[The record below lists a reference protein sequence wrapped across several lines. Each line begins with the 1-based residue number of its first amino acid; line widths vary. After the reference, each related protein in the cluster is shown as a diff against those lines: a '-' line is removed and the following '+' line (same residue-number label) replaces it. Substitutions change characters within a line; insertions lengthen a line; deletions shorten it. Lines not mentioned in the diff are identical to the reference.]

1 MAQRRE
7 LVGIMFTDIEGYSAI
22 MQQDEGRAIQF
33 REQHRQVLER
43 EHAVFHGKI
52 VQFYGDGSL
61 STFQSAV
68 EAVQCAVAMQQ
79 AFRKLEMPVR
89 MGVHIGD
96 VIFNEEQVIGD
107 GVNLTSRIESL
118 GIPGSV
124 LISDKVKDEIVNH
137 PDLKSISMGFYQF
150 KNIDRPVEVFAI
162 NHESLVL
169 PPPGSLKGKVKEKKF
184 PGKSIAVLPF
194 INMSNEPDEDYFG
207 DGFAEEILNSLSA
220 LKDLKVAGRTSAFQF
235 NRKNTDIREIG
246 EKLGVNTVLE
256 GSVRKQG
263 KRLRVTV
270 QLINVEDGFHLWSE
284 KYDRNT
290 DDIFAIQ
297 DEVASAVTEKLK
309 VTLLDNDKVRIKKT
323 PTKNTEA
330 YELYL
335 KGRFYVNKRGASIAT
350 GIHYFERAIAM
361 DPNFALAHTGYADA
375 NLMAAF
381 YGLVPPK
388 QVIYKAKQAAETALA
403 LDPTLCEP
411 YCSLGCYYTCFDWN
425 WEEGEKN
432 FRKSLELNSKYAQA
446 HFWYGSLFLA
456 WVRGDFFG
464 AEKHGKIAVELEP
477 LSPICHGMYGSI
489 LHTAGKYKEAI
500 EACKKGI
507 ELDPYSFNCH
517 LFLGWSYL
525 SLKQYK
531 EALQTFEYLA
541 SISNKHHFSQNSL
554 ILAYC
559 TIWRFD
565 KARALMQELKDRASR
580 EFISPTVTALSA
592 AYLDELDEAFKYLE
606 KGYESRDA
614 MMLSLRYEHW
624 VPDMMREDPRFGKM
638 LDRIGFPV

>member
-1 MAQRRE
+1 MAQHRE

-22 MQQDEGRAIQF
+22 MQQDESRAIQL

-43 EHAVFHGKI
+43 EHLTFNGRI

-68 EAVQCAVAMQQ
+68 EAVQCAVLMQQ
-79 AFRKLEMPVR
+79 EFRRLEIPVR
-89 MGVHIGD
+89 VGVHIGD
-96 VIFNEEQVIGD
+96 VIFNDEQVIGD

-118 GIPGSV
+118 GIAGSV

-137 PDLKSISMGFYQF
+137 PDLKSISMGNYQF

-162 NHESLVL
+162 NHESLVV
-169 PPPGSLKGKVKEKKF
+169 PPPGSLKGKIKEKKF

-194 INMSNEPDEDYFG
+194 INMSSESGEDYFG
-207 DGFAEEILNSLSA
+207 DGFAEEILNALSA

-297 DEVASAVTEKLK
+297 DEVASAVTERLK
-309 VTLLDNDKVRIKKT
+309 VTLLENDKVRIKKT

-361 DPNFALAHTGYADA
+361 DPEFALAHTGYADA

-381 YGLVPPK
+381 YGLVPSK
-388 QVIYKAKQAAETALA
+388 EVIYKAKQAAETALA

-411 YCSLGCYYTCFDWN
+411 YCSLGMLLYLL
-425 WEEGEKN
+425 
-432 FRKSLELNSKYAQA
+432 RLELGGRGKEFSKITRIKCKVCP
-446 HFWYGSLFLA
+446 GSFL
-456 WVRGDFFG
+456 VRFSVPGL
-464 AEKHGKIAVELEP
+464 GK
-477 LSPICHGMYGSI
+477 
-489 LHTAGKYKEAI
+489 
-500 EACKKGI
+500 
-507 ELDPYSFNCH
+507 
-517 LFLGWSYL
+517 
-525 SLKQYK
+525 
-531 EALQTFEYLA
+531 
-541 SISNKHHFSQNSL
+541 
-554 ILAYC
+554 
-559 TIWRFD
+559 R
-565 KARALMQELKDRASR
+565 
-580 EFISPTVTALSA
+580 
-592 AYLDELDEAFKYLE
+592 
-606 KGYESRDA
+606 
-614 MMLSLRYEHW
+614 
-624 VPDMMREDPRFGKM
+624 
-638 LDRIGFPV
+638 

>member
-1 MAQRRE
+1 MPQHRE

-22 MQQDEGRAIQF
+22 MQQDEGRAIQM
-33 REQHRQVLER
+33 RGQHREVLER
-43 EHAVFHGKI
+43 QHGRFSGKV

-68 EAVQCAVAMQQ
+68 EAVQCAVMMQQ
-79 AFRKLEMPVR
+79 EFRKLEIPVR
-89 MGVHIGD
+89 LAVHIGD
-96 VIFNEEQVIGD
+96 VIFNDDQVIGD

-118 GIPGSV
+118 GIAGSV
-124 LISDKVKDEIVNH
+124 LISDKVKDEIINH
-137 PDLKSISMGFYQF
+137 PDLKTISMGNYQF
-150 KNIDRPVEVFAI
+150 KNIDRPVEVFAV
-162 NHESLVL
+162 NHETLVVPL
-169 PPPGSLKGKVKEKKF
+169 PGSLKGKIKEKKF

-194 INMSNEPDEDYFG
+194 INMSNEPAEDYFG

-246 EKLGVNTVLE
+246 ESLGVNTVLE

-297 DEVASAVTEKLK
+297 EEVASAVTEKLK
-309 VTLLDNDKVRIKKT
+309 VTLLENDKLRIKKS

-361 DPNFALAHTGYADA
+361 DPEFALAHTGYADA

-381 YGLVPPK
+381 YGLVPSK
-388 QVIYKAKQAAETALA
+388 EVIYKAKQAAETALA

-411 YCSLGCYYTCFDWN
+411 YCSLGCFYTCFDWN
-425 WEEGEKN
+425 WEEGEKS
-432 FRKSLELNSKYAQA
+432 FRKSLEINPKYAQT
-446 HFWYGSLFLA
+446 HYWYGSLFLA
-456 WVRGDFFG
+456 WVKGDFFG

-477 LSPICHGMYGSI
+477 LSPICYGMYGSI
-489 LHTAGKYKEAI
+489 LHSSGKYKEAL
-500 EACKKGI
+500 EACKKGL

-531 EALQTFEYLA
+531 EAVQTFEYLS

-565 KARALMQELKDRASR
+565 RARALMQELRERAAK
-580 EFISPTVTALSA
+580 EFISATVTALSA
-592 AYLDELDEAFKYLE
+592 AYLDDLDEAFKYLE

-614 MMLSLRYEHW
+614 MMLSLRYERW
-624 VPDMMREDPRFGKM
+624 VPDSMREDPRFTKM
-638 LDRIGFPV
+638 LDRIGFPL

>member
-1 MAQRRE
+1 MAQHRE

-22 MQQDEGRAIQF
+22 MQQDEGRAIRL
-33 REQHRQVLER
+33 REHHRQILEH
-43 EHAVFHGKI
+43 EHSRFNGKI

-68 EAVQCAVAMQQ
+68 EAVQCAVVMQVEL
-79 AFRKLEMPVR
+79 RKLEIPVR

-96 VIFNEEQVIGD
+96 VIFNDEQVIGD

-118 GIPGSV
+118 GIAGSV
-124 LISDKVKDEIVNH
+124 LISDKVKDEIINH
-137 PDLKSISMGFYQF
+137 PDLKTISMGNYQF
-150 KNIDRPVEVFAI
+150 KNIDRPVEVFAV
-162 NHESLVL
+162 NHEYLVL
-169 PPPGSLKGKVKEKKF
+169 PAPGSLKGKTTQKKF

-194 INMSNEPDEDYFG
+194 INMSNEPGEDYFG

-235 NRKNTDIREIG
+235 DRKNIDVREIG

-263 KRLRVTV
+263 QRLRVTV

-284 KYDRNT
+284 KYDRST

-309 VTLLDNDKVRIKKT
+309 VTLLENDKLRIKKS

-361 DPNFALAHTGYADA
+361 DPEFALAHTGYADA

-381 YGLVPPK
+381 YGLVPSK
-388 QVIYKAKQAAETALA
+388 EVMYKAKQAAETALA

-411 YCSLGCYYTCFDWN
+411 YCSLGCFYTCFEWN
-425 WEEGEKN
+425 WEEGERM

-456 WVRGDFFG
+456 WVKGDFFD
-464 AEKHGKIAVELEP
+464 AEKHGKIAVELDP
-477 LSPICHGMYGSI
+477 LSPICYGMYGSI
-489 LHTAGKYKEAI
+489 LHTVGKYKEAL

-525 SLKQYK
+525 HMKQYK
-531 EALQTFEYLA
+531 EAVQTFEYLA

-565 KARALMQELKDRASR
+565 KARALMQALRERSAK
-580 EFISPTVTALSA
+580 EFISATVTALSA
-592 AYLDELDEAFKYLE
+592 AYLDDLDEAFAYLE

-624 VPDMMREDPRFGKM
+624 VPDSMREDPRFAKM
-638 LDRIGFPV
+638 LERIGFPS